1 MKEIN
6 EFESWADTVTEGT
19 WAVPDTP
26 AAEAELKLLMSKPL
40 PVGADATN
48 ATEQLYD
55 LIGDDELFDQLADL
69 AARDANADA
78 RPVIQARL
86 AELGI
91 ELDIEPVQAE
101 NLDTDGVMMVKPSNM
116 SSESIDPLVRLR
128 RML

>member
-1 MKEIN
+1 
-6 EFESWADTVTEGT
+6 
-19 WAVPDTP
+19 
-26 AAEAELKLLMSKPL
+26 MSKPL

-55 LIGDDELFDQLADL
+55 LIGDDELFDRLADL
-69 AARDANADA
+69 ADRDANADA

-91 ELDIEPVQAE
+91 QLGTEPEPVQSE
-101 NLDTDGVMMVKPSNM
+101 NLDVDGVMMTRPSNM